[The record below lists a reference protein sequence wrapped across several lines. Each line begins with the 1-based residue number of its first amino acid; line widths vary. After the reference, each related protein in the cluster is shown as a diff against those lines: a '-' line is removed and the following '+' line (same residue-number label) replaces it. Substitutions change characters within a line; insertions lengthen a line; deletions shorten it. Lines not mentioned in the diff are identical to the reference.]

1 MFGQLRKDPMRL
13 EWRNFFEEDELNR
26 AYQIV
31 EVEQRDE
38 TDNECS
44 DESMGSNSNPSED
57 NFEEDEVYRKVYKFK
72 NPEEL
77 IEAKKQKEQE
87 FIEKVQTEQI
97 SQETLIS

>member
-1 MFGQLRKDPMRL
+1 
-13 EWRNFFEEDELNR
+13 
-26 AYQIV
+26 
-31 EVEQRDE
+31 
-38 TDNECS
+38 
-44 DESMGSNSNPSED
+44 MGSNSNPSED